1 MGLRAR
7 DDSTV
12 ELSLEQSV
20 VAVAASGPHR
30 VIVSEAL
37 ANAQFMVVS
46 DVGVPSAGVVIGD
59 AGAES
64 VASLR
69 ARARPDAAIVVV
81 APVSSPELVR
91 ESLVAGAV
99 ACLRPPLVALELVK
113 VVQGALDTHAAKSQ
127 VADLARKLDLETHL
141 ASIGRMSAGLSHEI
155 STPLLVAGTNL
166 EIARDELAQLAAAL
180 GSREEVNAMSTA
192 FGEMHDAHE
201 RLRNVLEMMRELVGQ
216 RRVGHLDRVDL
227 RRAAEDAK
235 ALLANQLE
243 DVEIETAGPQTF
255 ARADHVLLAQILQNL
270 VLNGAHAAR
279 SLPAPRVRLHTYHH
293 EGRAIVSVRDNGPG
307 IPPELHQ
314 KIFEPFF
321 TTRRGRGGTGL
332 GLALCREYAVQM
344 NADVTLWSVP
354 GRGAC
359 FRVAFSPA

>member
-1 MGLRAR
+1 MGQRAR

-12 ELSLEQSV
+12 ELSVEQTV
-20 VAVAASGPHR
+20 VAVALSGPQQA
-30 VIVSEAL
+30 VVTEAL
-37 ANAQFMVVS
+37 ANARFMVVS

-59 AGAES
+59 AGSES
-64 VASLR
+64 ITALR
-69 ARARPDAAIVVV
+69 TRARPDAAIVAVS
-81 APVSSPELVR
+81 PLSSPEMVR
-91 ESLVAGAV
+91 ASLAAGAV
-99 ACLRPPLVALELVK
+99 ACLRPPLVVEELVK
-113 VVQGALDTHAAKSQ
+113 VVQGALDTHAAKTQ

-141 ASIGRMSAGLSHEI
+141 SSIGRMSAGLSHEI
-155 STPLLVAGTNL
+155 STPLLVAATNL
-166 EIARDELAQLAAAL
+166 EIGRTELEQLSRAIGRRDE
-180 GSREEVNAMSTA
+180 VDAMGTA
-192 FGEMHDAHE
+192 FDEMHRAHE
-201 RLRNVLEMMRELVGQ
+201 RLRSVLDMMRELVG
-216 RRVGHLDRVDL
+216 RRHTGRLDRVDL
-227 RRAAEDAK
+227 RRAAEDARG
-235 ALLANQLE
+235 LLAKQLDDV
-243 DVEIETAGPQTF
+243 DVEIAGPQTF

-279 SLPAPRVRLHTYHH
+279 SLPAPRLRLHTYVH

-344 NADVTLWSVP
+344 NADVTLWSIP

-359 FRVAFSPA
+359 FRVAFNPA

>member
-1 MGLRAR
+1 M
-7 DDSTV
+7 

-20 VAVAASGPHR
+20 VAVALRAPHR
-30 VIVSEAL
+30 ALVANAL
-37 ANAQFMVVS
+37 ADARLMVVS
-46 DVGVPSAGVVIGD
+46 EVGVPSAGVVIGD
-59 AGAES
+59 AGSENVTA
-64 VASLR
+64 LR

-81 APVSSPELVR
+81 APDASCEIVR
-91 ESLVAGAV
+91 ASLAAGAV
-99 ACLRPPLVALELVK
+99 ACLRPPLVVEELVK
-113 VVQGALDTHAAKSQ
+113 VVQSALDTHAAKSQ

-155 STPLLVAGTNL
+155 STPLLVAATNL
-166 EIARDELAQLAAAL
+166 EIARTELEQLSGAI
-180 GSREEVNAMSTA
+180 GPREEVDAMRVATS
-192 FGEMHDAHE
+192 EMHHAHE
-201 RLRNVLEMMRELVGQ
+201 RLRNVLEMMRELVG
-216 RRVGHLDRVDL
+216 RRHVGRLDRVDL
-227 RRAAEDAK
+227 RRAAEDTK
-235 ALLANQLE
+235 ALLATELADV
-243 DVEIETAGPQTF
+243 DVEVAGPSTF

-279 SLPAPRVRLHTYHH
+279 SLPAPRLRLHTYVH

-307 IPPELHQ
+307 IAPELHQ

-332 GLALCREYAVQM
+332 GLSLCREYAVQM
-344 NADVTLWSVP
+344 NADVTLWSIP